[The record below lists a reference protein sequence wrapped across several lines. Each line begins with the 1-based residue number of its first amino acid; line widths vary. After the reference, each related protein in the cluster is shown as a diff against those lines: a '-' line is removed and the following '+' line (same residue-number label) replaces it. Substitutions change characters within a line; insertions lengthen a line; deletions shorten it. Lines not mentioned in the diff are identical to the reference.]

1 MKEKINVTLDPEA
14 LKVIDQFAN
23 ELHISRSAALNH
35 ILYEYKSCYKDKIAN
50 GYIMYKV
57 D

>member
-1 MKEKINVTLDPEA
+1 MKEKINVTLDPEV

-35 ILYEYKSCYKDKIAN
+35 ILYEYKLNYKDKVEN

-57 D
+57 N